1 MKTVLHLLSHEFK
14 LELRNKTVLGSILL
28 YVVSTI
34 FLCFI
39 ALKKFNDI
47 HLFNTLFWII
57 TVFTSLNASIK
68 SFANESSSKQLYIYT
83 LVPPQALI
91 FSKIIYNAVLITGI
105 TALNLLLFGFLF
117 DFKFYEAMNLNMY
130 ATSAF
135 LGCIGLSTILTL
147 VSAIAS
153 KTNNNVG
160 LIAVL
165 AFPLI
170 LPLLLTTIEFSLL
183 AIKGFDWS
191 FANKYLMLLG
201 GINVLIIALSYLLFP
216 YLWRE

>member
-1 MKTVLHLLSHEFK
+1 MKIVLHLLSHEFK
-14 LELRNKTVLGSILL
+14 LELRNKTVLGSVLL

-34 FLCFI
+34 
-39 ALKKFNDI
+39 KKFNDI

-57 TVFTSLNASIK
+57 TVFTSLNAALK
-68 SFANESSSKQLYIYT
+68 SFANESSNKQLYIYT

-91 FSKIIYNAVLITGI
+91 FSKIIYNAILISFITG
-105 TALNLLLFGFLF
+105 LNLLLFGFLF
-117 DFKFYEAMNLNMY
+117 DFQFYEAMNFGMY
-130 ATSAF
+130 ATSAL
-135 LGCIGLSTILTL
+135 LGCLGLSTILTL

-165 AFPLI
+165 AFPLM

-183 AIKGFDWS
+183 AIKGFDWT

-201 GINVLIIALSYLLFP
+201 GINVMIIALSYLLFP